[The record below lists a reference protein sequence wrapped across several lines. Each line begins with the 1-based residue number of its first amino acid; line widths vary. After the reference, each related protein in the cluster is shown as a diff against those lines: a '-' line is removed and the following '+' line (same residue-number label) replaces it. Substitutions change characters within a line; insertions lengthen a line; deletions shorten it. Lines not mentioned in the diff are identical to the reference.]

1 MKRSFS
7 FSRIMAAM
15 GLFVLVAGV
24 FAACNKKDTVETHI
38 PAAGLMVFNLAPDKD
53 GIGVALSGNLIN
65 NMPLGY
71 TSYNGNYRSIYTG
84 QRGIEVFDLRDSVFA
99 TSSFTFEDGNLYSL
113 FLTGNDGVYKTITVK
128 DDVDSNATSDKAY
141 IRYINAIPDSSAPVV
156 TVTAAGTNVSQ
167 GAASFNTVSQ
177 FTPVSPGE
185 VKVAVSNGGNISAD
199 RSITLESG
207 RVYTALIIGVPGA
220 TDDLKKVQIRYV
232 QNGVI
237 PESVEK

>member
-1 MKRSFS
+1 
-7 FSRIMAAM
+7 MAAM
-15 GLFVLVAGV
+15 GVLVLVAGV
-24 FAACNKKDTVETHI
+24 LAACNKKDAVETHV

-53 GIGVALSGNLIN
+53 GIGVALSGNPIN
-65 NMPLGY
+65 SMPLGY

-113 FLTGNDGVYKTITVK
+113 FVTGNNGVYKTITVK
-128 DDVDSNATSDKAY
+128 DDVDSSATSDKAY

-156 TVTAAGTNVSQ
+156 TVTAGGTKVTE

-177 FTPVSPGE
+177 FSPVAAGDI
-185 VKVAVSNGGNISAD
+185 KIAVSNGGNISTD
-199 RSITLESG
+199 RTITLESG
-207 RVYTALIIGVPGA
+207 KVYTALIIGVPGA
-220 TDDLKKVQIRYV
+220 TDDLKQVQIRYV

-237 PESVEK
+237 PENTEK